1 MRFLP
6 LAGSTHFTTS
16 AFIQRQLNFVQ
27 AARKILFSN
36 IAELEARQC
45 RDSVAQR
52 TQEKLPLQGIAV
64 SRRAIQV
71 IADNGEFH
79 LIRRRQR
86 CFLRRQV
93 ERHPLRHKVFHM
105 EIPTP
110 QQIIAGVGADMP
122 QAGRRV
128 DIQRIIQT
136 V

>member
-27 AARKILFSN
+27 AARKILFGN
-36 IAELEARQC
+36 IAELEARQR
-45 RDSVAQR
+45 RDSVAQG

-86 CFLRRQV
+86 CFCAVRLSAIRSGIKSSTWKSQLRSKLSPVLARTC
-93 ERHPLRHKVFHM
+93 HK
-105 EIPTP
+105 P
-110 QQIIAGVGADMP
+110 VGALISS
-122 QAGRRV
+122 G
-128 DIQRIIQT
+128 
-136 V
+136 